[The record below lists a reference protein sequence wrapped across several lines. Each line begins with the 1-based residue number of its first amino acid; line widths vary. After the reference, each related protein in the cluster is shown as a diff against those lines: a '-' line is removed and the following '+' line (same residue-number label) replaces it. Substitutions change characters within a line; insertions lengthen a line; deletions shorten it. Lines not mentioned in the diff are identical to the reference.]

1 MHRQRSGDGGV
12 VFPPF
17 SSVRPVRVE
26 SDHVVPACV
35 GVVFLCVGCS
45 LLVRA
50 PHVVVL
56 IVMGGF

>member
-1 MHRQRSGDGGV
+1 MRRQRSGGGGV

-26 SDHVVPACV
+26 LDHVVPACV

-45 LLVRA
+45 LLVRVTY
-50 PHVVVL
+50 VVVL